1 MTRHLCPEKPW
12 CEDVIL
18 VGGDGTGSLHVASHV
33 GTEQGVVDYGRRL
46 TQLRFCP
53 FCGVR
58 LAQFVEVRPEA
69 ADTIPILPGTVELL
83 AEMTK

>member
-18 VGGDGTGSLHVASHV
+18 VGRDGTGSLHVASHV
-33 GTEQGVVDYGRRL
+33 GTEQGVVDHGRRL
-46 TQLRFCP
+46 TRLNFCP
-53 FCGVR
+53 WCGHD
-58 LAQFVEVRPEA
+58 LKSFAIRPEA
-69 ADTIPILPGTVELL
+69 ADTVPILPGTVQLL